1 MHTKITQGVKVSV
14 ETFYQTDYSRPD
26 INEYNFA
33 YRITI
38 ENLSEN
44 TVMLMRRHW
53 HIYDSN
59 GVWRE
64 VEGEGVIGQ
73 QPVIEPGQKHV
84 YVSGCGLK
92 SEIGKMHGDDRG
104 LDLDLLL
111 LLFLGIGVLVLVFH
125 LDAHPA

>member
-92 SEIGKMHGDDRG
+92 SEIGKMHGTYTMKRLMDDHI
-104 LDLDLLL
+104 
-111 LLFLGIGVLVLVFH
+111 FKVNIPEFMLVVPGKLN
-125 LDAHPA
+125 